1 MKYKLLNRHDAIICL
16 SSACSKCGRDVD
28 GTDKFCRACG
38 HELSHLPEKIRMEVV
53 CEILTQK
60 AKAGL
65 LEDLQEDDKK
75 PKKKE
80 RLEEPSDWTVSTCK
94 PTCFYGDKDPATCC
108 HCLPSG
114 ACDMSV
120 LCSEPPQYNM
130 CPFRGSGFIPC
141 KDAR

>member
-1 MKYKLLNRHDAIICL
+1 MKYKSFNRHDASIYL

-28 GTDKFCRACG
+28 DTDKFCRACG
-38 HELSHLPEKIRMEVV
+38 HELSHLPEKIRMEIV
-53 CEILTQK
+53 CKILTQQ

-75 PKKKE
+75 PEKE
-80 RLEEPSDWTVSTCK
+80 DLPEEPSDWTVSTCK
-94 PTCFYGDKDPATCC
+94 PICLHGDMDPATCG

-114 ACDMSV
+114 ACDMSI
-120 LCSEPPQYNM
+120 LCSCPPQYNM

-141 KDAR
+141 KDVR